1 MRATRGLSPEDG
13 RETLDAEAQAL
24 ERVWLGLRTARG
36 VPARNLAESA
46 RRLVTSWIDRG
57 LARAEG
63 AFVRLTP
70 QGWLMLDQL
79 AVELDQASSG

>member
-1 MRATRGLSPEDG
+1 
-13 RETLDAEAQAL
+13 
-24 ERVWLGLRTARG
+24 
-36 VPARNLAESA
+36 
-46 RRLVTSWIDRG
+46 VTSWIDRG
-57 LARAEG
+57 LAQAEG